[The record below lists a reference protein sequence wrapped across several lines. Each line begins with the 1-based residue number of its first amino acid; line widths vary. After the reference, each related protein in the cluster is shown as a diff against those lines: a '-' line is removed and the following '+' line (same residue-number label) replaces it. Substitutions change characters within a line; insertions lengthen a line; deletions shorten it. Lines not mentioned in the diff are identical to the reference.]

1 MDLGA
6 LVDEKLHMSQQRK
19 LKAQKANGTLGFIR
33 KEVASKVR
41 EMIVP
46 LFSLSWRPGVG
57 LQHKNDVELL
67 ERAQRRVMKMIR
79 GLDHLSSDKLKE
91 LDLFSLEKRKLWGD
105 LVMAFQY
112 LKGNYRWEGNKL
124 FTLVDNYRTK
134 GMILN

>member
-1 MDLGA
+1 MDLRA

-19 LKAQKANGTLGFIR
+19 LKVQKANGTLAFIR

-79 GLDHLSSDKLKE
+79 GLDHLSSDRLKE
-91 LDLFSLEKRKLWGD
+91 LDLFSLEKRKLWGN
-105 LVMAFQY
+105 LITAFQC
-112 LKGNYRWEGNKL
+112 LKGRL
-124 FTLVDNYRTK
+124 
-134 GMILN
+134 